1 MNWGKTLKYRTAVLA
16 ACLGLVG
23 CGTIYT
29 SPKVSTR
36 GVENADIRVIK
47 MTDQTAYAANLSAF
61 APQRLPA
68 VFNSV
73 PGARAAG
80 AAGALPQP
88 TTDGGSRPRK
98 PQTFLPPAATPGPYR
113 IGVSDVLLLATP
125 AGGSTVQ
132 ELSGLLAAQNKRQG
146 YSVQGDGSIAIPDV
160 GRIQVAGMTLD
171 AAEAAVF
178 DALVSKNI
186 EPAFS
191 LDVAEFNSQRATI
204 GGAVGNPT
212 IAPITP
218 KPLYLEEAIQL
229 AGGIAAQN
237 LDYTSIRMY
246 RDGKLYQISARDL
259 YKSSGRVRLI
269 DSDSVFVDTEY
280 ELDDAQTY
288 FAEQITLNN
297 AKRADRDQALNRMRT
312 EFNMRNDQ
320 IKVAQSNF
328 KSRLELGAVKRQYVY
343 RIGEFKEQGRFALPF
358 EQRATLADALYD
370 SKGLSTKEADLSQ
383 IYVLR
388 RSGDPR
394 EVNASTAYHL
404 NGSNPVQ
411 MLTATVFELR
421 PNDIIFVSEQPVT
434 AWNRVIAQITPQLLS
449 AVVNA
454 TSP

>member
-1 MNWGKTLKYRTAVLA
+1 LIYKSAVLV

-23 CGTIYT
+23 CGAIYT

-36 GVENADIRVIK
+36 GVGNADVRVIK

-61 APQRLPA
+61 VPQRLPA

-73 PGARAAG
+73 PGARLTG
-80 AAGALPQP
+80 GGSALPLA
-88 TTDGGSRPRK
+88 TTDGGARPSK
-98 PQTFLPPAATPGPYR
+98 PQTFLPPAANPGPYQ
-113 IGVSDVLLLATP
+113 IGVSDVLQLATP
-125 AGGSTVQ
+125 AGGNTVQ

-229 AGGIAAQN
+229 AGGISAQN

-246 RDGKLYQISARDL
+246 RAGKLYQISARDL
-259 YKSSGRVRLI
+259 YKSAGRVRLI

-280 ELDDAQTY
+280 ELNDAQTY

-297 AKRADRDQALNRMRT
+297 AKRADRDQALNRLRT
-312 EFNMRNDQ
+312 EFNMRTDQ
-320 IKVAQSNF
+320 IKVGQNNF
-328 KSRLELGAVKRQYVY
+328 KSRLELGAVKRQYAY

-370 SKGLSTKEADLSQ
+370 SRGLSTKEADLSQ

-388 RSGDPR
+388 RTDDPR
-394 EVNASTAYHL
+394 EVSASTAYHL

-449 AVVNA
+449 AVVTSA
-454 TSP
+454 TP